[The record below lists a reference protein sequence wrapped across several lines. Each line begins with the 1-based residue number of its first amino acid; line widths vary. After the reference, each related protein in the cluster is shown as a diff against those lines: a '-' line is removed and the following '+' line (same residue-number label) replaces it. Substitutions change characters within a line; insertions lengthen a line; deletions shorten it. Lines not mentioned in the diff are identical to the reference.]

1 MRRLLLSLSGVAA
14 AAVVMSASPSAH
26 AHDGRL
32 IGAAVAL
39 AIYDLAALP
48 VDLGWAISGEKMDR
62 GWAMSEV
69 TLGGMQCAGGL
80 IASAVLALNGS
91 DHDKDWLPLALIY
104 TGLTGLITLH
114 GGIMLATTKEETA
127 ASKSALGAAPGLPP
141 SPSSFAMPL
150 GNGFVSAPQRPM
162 FSMGSQG
169 SGFSVTPIAGDAR
182 TTPIG
187 IGFVGTF

>member
-1 MRRLLLSLSGVAA
+1 MRRALLSLSGVAA

-26 AHDGRL
+26 ANDGRL

-39 AIYDLAALP
+39 AIYDLSALP
-48 VDLGWAISGEKMDR
+48 IDTVWAFSGEKMDR

-69 TLGGMQCAGGL
+69 TLGGLQCAGGL
-80 IASAVLALNGS
+80 IASAVLAAGDS
-91 DHDKDWLPLALIY
+91 HDRRWLPVALIF

-114 GGIMLATTKEETA
+114 GGIVLATTKEEPVSA
-127 ASKSALGAAPGLPP
+127 KSALGAAPGLPS
-141 SPSSFAMPL
+141 SPSSLAMPL

-162 FSMGSQG
+162 FSMGSQAT
-169 SGFSVTPIAGDAR
+169 GFSVTPIAGDAR
-182 TTPIG
+182 TTPVG